1 MPSKELQAVIDLL
14 TSRQQASKLTIQD
27 ARAGKTIFM
36 RNIGCDTQVDVTS
49 VDANGVLAEWVA
61 APNANDNSAVLFLH
75 GGAYIS
81 GSIESNRELAARI
94 SKSTRSRVLNIEYRL
109 APENPFLAAVEDA
122 TDAYRW
128 VLDQGI
134 DPAQIA
140 IAGASAGGGLT
151 VAALVSFRDSGSPM
165 PACAV
170 CISPWVDLECIGETM
185 TSKAGVDPM
194 IQRDGLVGIANIYLN
209 GPDPRTPL
217 AAPLHVDLTG
227 LPPTLVL
234 VGTWET
240 LLSDSTRLVEK
251 AESAGVD
258 VTLEQW
264 DEMIHVWPIY
274 APVLPEGQQA
284 IDRIGEFVR
293 QHQNVATAAD

>member
-1 MPSKELQAVIDLL
+1 MPSKELQAGIDLL
-14 TSRQQASKLTIQD
+14 TSRQQGSELTIQD
-27 ARAGKTIFM
+27 ARAGMTIFM

-49 VDANGVLAEWVA
+49 VDANGVPAEWVA

-185 TSKAGVDPM
+185 TSKASVDPM

-234 VGTWET
+234 IGTWET

>member
-1 MPSKELQAVIDLL
+1 MIDLL

-61 APNANDNSAVLFLH
+61 APNANDNCAVLFLH
-75 GGAYIS
+75 GGAYIL

-284 IDRIGEFVR
+284 IDQIGEFVR

>member
-1 MPSKELQAVIDLL
+1 MPRKELQAVIDLL

-27 ARAGKTIFM
+27 ARAGKTIIM

-49 VDANGVLAEWVA
+49 VDANGVPAEWVA
-61 APNANDNSAVLFLH
+61 APNANDNPAVLFLH
-75 GGAYIS
+75 GGAYIL

-109 APENPFLAAVEDA
+109 APENPLLAAVEDA

-151 VAALVSFRDSGSPM
+151 LAALASFRDSGNPM

-194 IQRDGLVGIANIYLN
+194 IQRDGLVGIANIC
-209 GPDPRTPL
+209 
-217 AAPLHVDLTG
+217 LTE

-264 DEMIHVWPIY
+264 DEMIHVWPIS
-274 APVLPEGQQA
+274 APVLPEGQQV

>member
-75 GGAYIS
+75 GGAYIL

-194 IQRDGLVGIANIYLN
+194 TQRDGLVGIANIYLN

>member
-1 MPSKELQAVIDLL
+1 MPSKELQAGIDLL
-14 TSRQQASKLTIQD
+14 TSRQQGSELTIQD

-49 VDANGVLAEWVA
+49 VDANSVPAEWVA

-94 SKSTRSRVLNIEYRL
+94 SKSTHSRVLNIEYRL
-109 APENPFLAAVEDA
+109 APENPFLAAVGDA

-234 VGTWET
+234 IGTWET

>member
-234 VGTWET
+234 IGTWET

>member
-61 APNANDNSAVLFLH
+61 APNANDNCAVLFLH
-75 GGAYIS
+75 GGAYIL

-170 CISPWVDLECIGETM
+170 CISPWVDLECIGGTM

-209 GPDPRTPL
+209 GPELRWPPRSTSTSP
-217 AAPLHVDLTG
+217 DC
-227 LPPTLVL
+227 LPPSS
-234 VGTWET
+234 W
-240 LLSDSTRLVEK
+240 
-251 AESAGVD
+251 
-258 VTLEQW
+258 
-264 DEMIHVWPIY
+264 
-274 APVLPEGQQA
+274 
-284 IDRIGEFVR
+284 
-293 QHQNVATAAD
+293 

>member
-1 MPSKELQAVIDLL
+1 MPRKELQAVIDLL

-27 ARAGKTIFM
+27 ARAGKTIIM

-61 APNANDNSAVLFLH
+61 APNANDNCAVLFLH
-75 GGAYIS
+75 GGAYIL

-109 APENPFLAAVEDA
+109 APENPLLAAVEDA

-151 VAALVSFRDSGSPM
+151 VAALASFRDSGNPM

-194 IQRDGLVGIANIYLN
+194 IQRDGLVGIANIC
-209 GPDPRTPL
+209 
-217 AAPLHVDLTG
+217 LTE

-264 DEMIHVWPIY
+264 DEMIHVWPIS

>member
-14 TSRQQASKLTIQD
+14 TSRQQGSELTIQD

-75 GGAYIS
+75 GGAYIL

>member
-27 ARAGKTIFM
+27 ARAGKTKFM
-36 RNIGCDTQVDVTS
+36 RNIGCDTQVDVAS
-49 VDANGVLAEWVA
+49 VGANGVLAEWVA
-61 APNANDNSAVLFLH
+61 APNANDNCAVLFLH
-75 GGAYIS
+75 GGAYIL

-109 APENPFLAAVEDA
+109 APENPFLAAVGDA

-128 VLDQGI
+128 VLDQGN

-170 CISPWVDLECIGETM
+170 CISPWVDLECIGGTM

-217 AAPLHVDLTG
+217 AAPLRVDLPG

>member
-27 ARAGKTIFM
+27 ARAGKTIIM

-61 APNANDNSAVLFLH
+61 APNANDNCAVLFLH
-75 GGAYIS
+75 GGAYIL

-170 CISPWVDLECIGETM
+170 CISPWVDLECIGGTM

>member
-1 MPSKELQAVIDLL
+1 MPSKELEAVIDLL
-14 TSRQQASKLTIQD
+14 TSRQQGSKLTIQD

-49 VDANGVLAEWVA
+49 VDANGVPAEWVA

-109 APENPFLAAVEDA
+109 APENPFLAAIEDA

-234 VGTWET
+234 IGTWET

-264 DEMIHVWPIY
+264 DEMIHVWPIS
-274 APVLPEGQQA
+274 APVLPDGQQA

>member
-61 APNANDNSAVLFLH
+61 APNANDNCAVLFLH
-75 GGAYIS
+75 GGAYIL

-194 IQRDGLVGIANIYLN
+194 IQRDGLVSIANIYLN

>member
-1 MPSKELQAVIDLL
+1 MPRKELQAVIDLL

-27 ARAGKTIFM
+27 ARAGKTIIM

-61 APNANDNSAVLFLH
+61 APNANDNCAVLFLH
-75 GGAYIS
+75 GGAYIL

-94 SKSTRSRVLNIEYRL
+94 SKSTRCRVLNIEYRL

-151 VAALVSFRDSGSPM
+151 VAALVSFRDSGNPM

-170 CISPWVDLECIGETM
+170 CISPWVNLECIGETM

-217 AAPLHVDLTG
+217 ALPLHVYLTG

-264 DEMIHVWPIY
+264 DEMIHVWPIS

>member
-27 ARAGKTIFM
+27 ARAGKTIIM

-75 GGAYIS
+75 GGAYIL

-217 AAPLHVDLTG
+217 AAPLNVDLTG